1 MKYYSIK
8 KYYFKIF
15 EKASETDEVCMIH
28 NEIISVK
35 TLMHYAGKSCMKE
48 TDAGVNEEILFF

>member
-1 MKYYSIK
+1 MVLKNITSKYSK
-8 KYYFKIF
+8 KQD
-15 EKASETDEVCMIH
+15 ETDEVCMIH

-35 TLMHYAGKSCMKE
+35 TLIHYAGKSCMKE